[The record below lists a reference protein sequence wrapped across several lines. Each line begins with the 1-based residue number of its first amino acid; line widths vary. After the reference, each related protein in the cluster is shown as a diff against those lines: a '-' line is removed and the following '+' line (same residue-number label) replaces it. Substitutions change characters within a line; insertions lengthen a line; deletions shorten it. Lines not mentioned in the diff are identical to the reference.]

1 VVTGDFYVPLL
12 KERYTLDIVVP
23 ENQDTESVDSVMFRE
38 LGKVW

>member
-12 KERYTLDIVVP
+12 KERYALDIVVP
-23 ENQDTESVDSVMFRE
+23 ENQDTEWVDSVMFRE